1 MPNVNVRE
9 ELETAADLVWAEIQ
23 DFGTTRA
30 WLPAAKVVDIQG
42 AGAGAVRRVQVQ
54 ENIFEERCE
63 AHDPVARR
71 FSYRMLTESPELR
84 DYVAVV
90 EVEAL
95 PDGGSALT
103 WSCSFDC
110 DPAAESELHERYE
123 GLYRD
128 VFIASVREH
137 LAALSASG

>member
-1 MPNVNVRE
+1 MVNVRVRE
-9 ELETAADLVWAEIQ
+9 ELEASADLVWAEIQ

-42 AGAGAVRRVQVQ
+42 TGAGAVRRVQIQ
-54 ENIFEERCE
+54 ENIIEERCE
-63 AHDPVARR
+63 THDPVARR
-71 FSYRMLTESPELR
+71 FSYRLLSDVPEIR
-84 DYVAVV
+84 DYEAVV

-95 PDGGSALT
+95 SDGGSALT
-103 WSCSFDC
+103 WACRFDC
-110 DPAAESELHERYE
+110 DPDAESELHERYE